1 MTTQQPTQTSPTTQS
16 PTTQTPSAMETSSN
30 ASEMSNDGY
39 YGWFSAKSALT
50 QKKKHIYSD
59 KSGKQVVV
67 TCVSRTVDHGCGW
80 DDIVS
85 VDKVYKYLKSHTA
98 SSNVYK

>member
-39 YGWFSAKSALT
+39 YGWFSAKSAST
-50 QKKKHIYSD
+50 QKKHIYSD

-85 VDKVYKYLKSHTA
+85 VGKVYKYLKSHTA